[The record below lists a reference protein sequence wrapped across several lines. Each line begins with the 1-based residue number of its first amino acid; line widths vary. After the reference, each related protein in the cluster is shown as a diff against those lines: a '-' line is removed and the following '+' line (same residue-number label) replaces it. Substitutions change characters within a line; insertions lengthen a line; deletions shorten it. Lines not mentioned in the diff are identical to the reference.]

1 MEQNSWGW
9 ELLLDV
15 KGGNRDVVTSADKIR
30 EFNKTLI
37 ERIDM
42 NAYGEPQ
49 LVHFGKHDPK
59 LAGFTLVQL
68 IETSSITAHFVD
80 YSGDFYLNVHS
91 CKSFNPQD
99 VIDLVREFFKPEHIK
114 DRFILRL
121 A

>member
-15 KGGNRDVVTSADKIR
+15 KGGDRSVVMSEDKIR
-30 EFNKTLI
+30 QFNSTLI
-37 ERIDM
+37 QRIDM

-80 YSGDFYLNVHS
+80 HSGDFYLNVHS
-91 CKSFNPQD
+91 CKSFDPKV
-99 VIDLVREFFKPEHIK
+99 VIDLVREFFKPENIK
-114 DRFILRL
+114 ERFVLRL